1 MTEGPKTSRDQLTSL
16 IDLLKRAMRHAWIA
30 ALITIVGAGL
40 SVVFALSRDPSFAS
54 ETVLL
59 YQEKISQSVLQGRDV
74 ARGGRTLSARY
85 KEMLLSRTNL
95 SEVVEEFAL
104 YPDTVKSQGTVAAA
118 EKLRLRIEFRDRG
131 AGTFRIAYLGDSP
144 EEAQQVTARLAS
156 LLQDKDESV
165 RREQAEQTK
174 KFLETEKARAENTLF
189 EAESAFAVFVSK
201 HPEFVV
207 ETTAGG
213 MGRVGASIRAA
224 NEKSS
229 KQPSR
234 SRLATLRRAARR
246 LRDRIANPDAPVVAP
261 ISRNN
266 RRVESPALQRARG
279 DLADAKRGYADKSNL
294 YTSKH
299 PDVIAAKNNVAEL
312 SSRLRRLEASERT
325 NRPATA
331 VSPAITPTTSIADL
345 KKELARIDS
354 EISRLNNSSDGSSD
368 DKDSIAGELVNLETE
383 HARLLRQVDVASQR
397 LSSLESRVF
406 TASITASSEFAEA
419 AKLVVIDKAYLP
431 ARPAG
436 KGRKLLVIA
445 GTIVF
450 MCLGGGLALGL
461 ALLDDR
467 VYRRADIDDL
477 GIAPVLVVIPKTSGK
492 KKRKK
497 NKRKA

>member
-1 MTEGPKTSRDQLTSL
+1 MTQGPKTSRDQLTLL
-16 IDLLKRAMRHAWIA
+16 IDLLKRAMRHIWIA

-40 SVVFALSRDPSFAS
+40 SVVFALSRAPSFAS

-74 ARGGRTLSARY
+74 ARGGRTLSARF
-85 KEMLLSRTNL
+85 KEMLLSRTSL
-95 SEVVEEFAL
+95 SEVVEEFNL
-104 YPDTVKSQGTVAAA
+104 YPDMVKSQGTVAAA

-131 AGTFRIAYLGDSP
+131 AGTFRIAFLGDSP

-174 KFLETEKARAENTLF
+174 KFLETEKARAENTLY
-189 EAESAFAVFVSK
+189 EAESAFAVFVAK

-207 ETTAGG
+207 DTAAGG
-213 MGRVGASIRAA
+213 GGVGASIRAA

-229 KQPSR
+229 KKPSR

-246 LRDRIANPDAPVVAP
+246 LRDRIANPDAPIVAP
-261 ISRNN
+261 VSRNN
-266 RRVESPALQRARG
+266 RRVESPVMQRAKE
-279 DLADAKRGYADKSNL
+279 DLASAKRGYADKSNL

-312 SSRLRRLEASERT
+312 TSRLRRLQATEKT
-325 NRPATA
+325 NRPATT
-331 VSPAITPTTSIADL
+331 VSPAITPTTSVADL

-354 EISRLNNSSDGSSD
+354 EINRLSNNSDDPSD
-368 DKDSIAGELVNLETE
+368 DKDSIAVELVNLETE
-383 HARLLRQVDVASQR
+383 HARLQRQVDVSSQR

-467 VYRRADIDDL
+467 VYRRADIDAL
-477 GIAPVLVVIPKTSGK
+477 GIAPVLVVIPRSGGKKKK
-492 KKRKK
+492 KKRKA
-497 NKRKA
+497 R